1 MLENTVS
8 LVDGYVLEFIVSL
21 TESFKYPST
30 YNLCSYP
37 NNKSEVVSSSKYN
50 ISGTDGNCYIVL
62 VVQQ

>member
-30 YNLCSYP
+30 YNLCSCLK
-37 NNKSEVVSSSKYN
+37 NLEVVSSSMDN
-50 ISGTDGNCYIVL
+50 FSGTEGSSYIVL
-62 VVQQ
+62 VVQ